1 MDSHDANTDRECLT
15 LESKLSEIAR
25 VPPWL
30 ESLAALHA
38 IPSRTQFAMDLCLEE
53 VLSNIIRHGY
63 GGESSHEIVIRYQ
76 NRRNGFFALIVE
88 DGAPL
93 FNPLTVPSPPVPSTL
108 EDISGGGQGIR
119 LLKQSADA
127 IEHEPM
133 SNGNRLTI
141 SFVAPG
147 SSLAAPCVSQS

>member
-1 MDSHDANTDRECLT
+1 MDSHDANTDRERLT

-30 ESLAALHA
+30 ESLAAQDA
-38 IPSRTQFAMDLCLEE
+38 IPSRIQFAMDLCLEE

-76 NRRNGFFALIVE
+76 AQHNGFFTIVVE
-88 DGAPL
+88 DDAPR
-93 FNPLTVPSPPVPSTL
+93 FNPLTVPNPPVPRSL
-108 EDISGGGQGIR
+108 EDVSGGGQGIH

-127 IEHEPM
+127 IEYEPM
-133 SNGNRLTI
+133 QSGNRLII
-141 SFVAPG
+141 SFIAPG
-147 SSLAAPCVSQS
+147 SSRAAP

>member
-1 MDSHDANTDRECLT
+1 MDSHDANTDRELLV

-63 GGESSHEIVIRYQ
+63 GGESSHEIAIRYQ
-76 NRRNGFFALIVE
+76 TQRNGFFTFVVE
-88 DGAPL
+88 DHASL
-93 FNPLTVPSPPVPSTL
+93 FNPLTVPSPPVPRAL
-108 EDISGGGQGIR
+108 EDISGGGQGIH
-119 LLKQSADA
+119 LLRQSADT
-127 IEHEPM
+127 IEYEPM
-133 SNGNRLTI
+133 PNGNRLI
-141 SFVAPG
+141 IGFIAPG
-147 SSLAAPCVSQS
+147 SSRAAP

>member
-1 MDSHDANTDRECLT
+1 MDSHDANTDRERLT
-15 LESKLSEIAR
+15 LESRLSEIAR

-76 NRRNGFFALIVE
+76 NRRNGFFAFIVE

-93 FNPLTVPSPPVPSTL
+93 FNPLTVPSPPVPRTL
-108 EDISGGGQGIR
+108 EDISGGGQCIS
-119 LLKQSADA
+119 LLKQSAD
-127 IEHEPM
+127 
-133 SNGNRLTI
+133 TI
-141 SFVAPG
+141 
-147 SSLAAPCVSQS
+147 

>member
-1 MDSHDANTDRECLT
+1 LRIMDSHDANPDRERLT

-30 ESLAALHA
+30 ESLAARHA
-38 IPSRTQFAMDLCLEE
+38 IPSRIQFAMDLCLEE

-63 GGESSHEIVIRYQ
+63 GGESGHEIAIRYQ
-76 NRRNGFFALIVE
+76 THREGLLTFVVE
-88 DGAPL
+88 DEAPL
-93 FNPLTVPSPPVPSTL
+93 FNPLTVPHPPVPRSL
-108 EDISGGGQGIR
+108 EDVSRGGQGIH

-127 IEHEPM
+127 IEYEPM
-133 SNGNRLTI
+133 SNGNRLII

-147 SSLAAPCVSQS
+147 SSRAAP

>member
-1 MDSHDANTDRECLT
+1 MHSHDANTDRECLT
-15 LESKLSEIAR
+15 LDSKLSEITR

-63 GGESSHEIVIRYQ
+63 GGESGHEIVIRYQ
-76 NRRNGFFALIVE
+76 THRNGLFTFVVDDE
-88 DGAPL
+88 APL
-93 FNPLTVPSPPVPSTL
+93 FNPLAVPRPPVPRSL
-108 EDISGGGQGIR
+108 EDVSRGGQGIH

-127 IEHEPM
+127 IEYEPR
-133 SNGNRLTI
+133 SSGNRLTI
-141 SFVAPG
+141 SFIAP
-147 SSLAAPCVSQS
+147 SSSRAAP